1 MQGPFSSR
9 QEVIAEVSG
18 QMQTT
23 SLSVLVNADK
33 RASFRILRIG
43 FSPLAAGRLSHQSP
57 SCHTI
62 LPLPPPS
69 RRPPLDLVLDRPFGR
84 IWGPLD
90 SPHLSWFLLFFLTL
104 VGLCFTS
111 PPGRGVEAGRV
122 IHRLISGSCGG
133 PWGQK
138 MSSSGS
144 AGRHASPPGQLWF
157 PLSYPGDGLVC
168 LVGFGGGN
176 QC

>member
-1 MQGPFSSR
+1 
-9 QEVIAEVSG
+9 
-18 QMQTT
+18 MQTT

-43 FSPLAAGRLSHQSP
+43 FSPLALADSATSPLFVTLSSHRLHPLAALHLTSSWTVLLAG
-57 SCHTI
+57 
-62 LPLPPPS
+62 
-69 RRPPLDLVLDRPFGR
+69 FG
-84 IWGPLD
+84 GPLN

-111 PPGRGVEAGRV
+111 PLGPGVEAGTV
-122 IHRLISGSCGG
+122 IRRLISGSCGG

-144 AGRHASPPGQLWF
+144 ACRHASPPGQLWF
-157 PLSYPGDGLVC
+157 PLLHPRDSLVC
-168 LVGFGGGN
+168 LIGFGSGN
-176 QC
+176 R